1 MPPTLTKLETVF
13 SNAISVA
20 LALGG
25 VVLLVMLFTS
35 GFKYLNSGGDP
46 KAVESA
52 QKTITYSVGG
62 IVLLAGAFLI
72 LKLVSNITNVDVTQF
87 VIYKP

>member
-13 SNAISVA
+13 SNAISAA

-35 GFKYLNSGGDP
+35 GFKYLNSGGDA
-46 KAVESA
+46 KAVEGA

-62 IVLLAGAFLI
+62 IALLAGSFLI
-72 LKLVSNITNVDVTQF
+72 LKLISTITNVDVTQF
-87 VIYKP
+87 VIFRP